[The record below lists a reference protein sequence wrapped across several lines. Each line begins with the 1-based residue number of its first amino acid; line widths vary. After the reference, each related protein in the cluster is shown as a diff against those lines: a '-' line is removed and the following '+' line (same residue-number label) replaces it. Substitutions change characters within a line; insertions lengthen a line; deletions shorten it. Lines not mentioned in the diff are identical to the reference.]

1 MEFYTGIHEP
11 QVMEDL
17 IDEEIE
23 HGPVIDDV
31 EDTEDYQETM
41 EVIEEETGILR
52 RRKPPEVR
60 VLALLMFI
68 ELGFFF
74 SRYVLWFQIQ
84 ANYIWVILFYNPL
97 WVYFHEQLY
106 YPCSSPEEK
115 NATMSTLKHR
125 LFPPQFHCKWP
136 KEAFFSMRLLH
147 PNPASRP
154 GINEVLESEFL
165 NEPKEKLDER
175 EAAIEL
181 EEKIL
186 EQEMLLEFLLELQ
199 QRKQEDSNYLLSL
212 KIIYKSMKIY

>member
-1 MEFYTGIHEP
+1 MGFYTGIHEP

-52 RRKPPEVR
+52 RRKPPEVG

-68 ELGFFF
+68 DLGFFF
-74 SRYVLWFQIQ
+74 S
-84 ANYIWVILFYNPL
+84 
-97 WVYFHEQLY
+97 
-106 YPCSSPEEK
+106 SSPEEK

-165 NEPKEKLDER
+165 NEPKENLDER

-181 EEKIL
+181 EETIL

-199 QRKQEDSNYLLSL
+199 QRKQEASNYLLSS